1 MIDSEILKSKLRG
14 ACLALLAKREFSHT
28 ELTRK
33 LSSQGYPSLLVHEVL
48 DDLMSEG
55 FQSDVRYAESLTRS
69 RVGRGVG
76 PRRITYDLRQK
87 GVSDDLEMGANLDWD
102 LIIMKAYTKKF
113 KDNLAPTSLHDRSRR
128 ERFLIGRGFTGDQIG
143 RLFRRI
149 KHGIQ
154 E

>member
-1 MIDSEILKSKLRG
+1 M
-14 ACLALLAKREFSHT
+14 LAKREFSRA

-33 LSSQGYPSLLVHEVL
+33 LSSKGYPLSLLHEVL

-55 FQSDVRYAESLTRS
+55 FQSDIRCAESLTRS
-69 RVGRGVG
+69 RVGKGLG
-76 PRRITYDLRQK
+76 PRRITYDLKQR
-87 GVSDDLEMGANLDWD
+87 GVSDDIEMGANLDWD

-113 KDNLAPTSLHDRSRR
+113 KDDLAPTSLQDRSRR
-128 ERFLIGRGFTGDQIG
+128 ERFLVGRGFTGDQIG

-149 KHGIQ
+149 KDGIK